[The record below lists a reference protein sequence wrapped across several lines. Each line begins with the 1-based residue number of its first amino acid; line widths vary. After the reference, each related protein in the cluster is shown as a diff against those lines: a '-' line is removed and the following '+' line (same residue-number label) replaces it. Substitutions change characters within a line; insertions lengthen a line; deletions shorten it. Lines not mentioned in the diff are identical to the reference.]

1 MPAHGTRRHRDAA
14 ATGHDAGFMVVGQ
27 ASLCLPIPMPAH
39 TMPAHPIPAH
49 GTRRHRDAAATGDD
63 AGFMVVGQA
72 SLCLPIPMPAHP
84 HACPFYACPVPTH
97 VRTSAERLAS
107 PQSLSPAARLAG
119 SFRDAT
125 SRRIAAS
132 SSAVTVRKCIHLGI
146 LFLLTLSG
154 ELHPIHLARKPLN
167 RFVKCG
173 KTRIMKRA

>member
-1 MPAHGTRRHRDAA
+1 MSSDMALRNRDKVAVRRSPMK
-14 ATGHDAGFMVVGQ
+14 TL
-27 ASLCLPIPMPAH
+27 SLP
-39 TMPAHPIPAH
+39 THPHACRAWV
-49 GTRRHRDAAATGDD
+49 RRHRDAAATGDD